1 MAIAYK
7 VLGQVNP
14 TANVMTQLYSV
25 PIGANTIIS
34 TLAICNQS
42 AAATSFSVT
51 VQPGGAGVTSQ
62 SYIMYN
68 TPLAGY
74 DTITLTMGITL
85 GSTDI
90 VSVNSFS
97 STTSITAFGSEI
109 R

>member
-1 MAIAYK
+1 MAIVYK

-34 TLAICNQS
+34 TLAICNQNG
-42 AAATSFSVT
+42 AATSFSVA
-51 VQPGGAGVTSQ
+51 VQPGGVGVTAPN
-62 SYIMYN
+62 YIMYN

-85 GSTDI
+85 GSTDS
-90 VSVNSFS
+90 VSVNAFS